1 LADGQV
7 FRLPKVWLRRYGAA
21 SPIQILKILEID
33 MKNMSIATPKIGLT
47 AAAAIFAVC
56 LPLGAAAAT
65 GAYHGATA
73 SRSHYNVIFH
83 LDAGGTPAIKK
94 TLTNI
99 ENILH
104 DPRLAGKLHVELIAN
119 SNGFDVY
126 VKNNGFEDKLKQL
139 QGEGVILAQCANTLK
154 EKHVDRKDLYSF
166 ISIVPSGMGEIAIRE
181 AEGWAYIH
189 PSAPPEQL

>member
-1 LADGQV
+1 
-7 FRLPKVWLRRYGAA
+7 
-21 SPIQILKILEID
+21 
-33 MKNMSIATPKIGLT
+33 MKTISIATRRMGLT
-47 AAAAIFAVC
+47 AAAAFVAAC
-56 LPLGAAAAT
+56 LPLGASAAT
-65 GAYHGATA
+65 ADYHGATA
-73 SRSHYNVIFH
+73 TRDHYNVIFH

-126 VKNNGFEDKLKQL
+126 AKNNGFEEKLKKL
-139 QGEGVILAQCANTLK
+139 QEEGVILAQCANTLK
-154 EKHVDRKDLYSF
+154 EKHVDRSDLYSF

-181 AEGWAYIH
+181 AEGWTYIH